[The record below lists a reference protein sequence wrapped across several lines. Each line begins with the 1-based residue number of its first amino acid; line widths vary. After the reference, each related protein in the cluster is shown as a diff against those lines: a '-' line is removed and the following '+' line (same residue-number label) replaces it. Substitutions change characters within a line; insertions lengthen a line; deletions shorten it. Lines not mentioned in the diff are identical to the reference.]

1 MWFFIG
7 VLFIISIFPFIWGI
21 VDPDPNDLP
30 SPQKLRSTLL
40 KEAILQNALTGNRL
54 REILCAETPQ
64 PSQTLEEYSAL
75 MSLNNKNIIRNK
87 FETRKFSYR
96 HHNYIHQ
103 ARGSNRIYTLNL
115 CKTPSP
121 YIPSLCD
128 HDLCSKGG
136 GTGWITHPLGELHNA
151 KITSLGAFETLLFR
165 RPHVPSITTPQHGN
179 GFIGGLDLS
188 KSTKALRLTMKNTIL
203 GGRPIIIYVDVY
215 CSRREYFVPDDLDH
229 SHPDDACPE
238 CDDKNKDEKKNAEK
252 TMNDESKVRFNGVP
266 VVNSTIAP
274 HFTRVVS
281 PMEFIMLDMLAESTD
296 MVKNS
301 SYYDPKRLDEISGV
315 HFWIDNNP
323 QGITNTT
330 YTSTKMKID
339 YTDKMLTSFHGKSEK
354 FGKTYKK
361 SYHFMNPM
369 AAENKSCF
377 KFNNLDNDLMMN
389 MTDVKKPPSPDEL
402 FTFFNRRDNAVIRR
416 VSEPDC
422 PHEMRIVHESSNF
435 YHFQI
440 GLLELC

>member
-165 RPHVPSITTPQHGN
+165 RPYVPSITTPQHGN

-315 HFWIDNNP
+315 HF
-323 QGITNTT
+323 
-330 YTSTKMKID
+330 
-339 YTDKMLTSFHGKSEK
+339 
-354 FGKTYKK
+354 
-361 SYHFMNPM
+361 
-369 AAENKSCF
+369 
-377 KFNNLDNDLMMN
+377 
-389 MTDVKKPPSPDEL
+389 
-402 FTFFNRRDNAVIRR
+402 
-416 VSEPDC
+416 
-422 PHEMRIVHESSNF
+422 
-435 YHFQI
+435 
-440 GLLELC
+440 